1 MKVLLFNSPQDA
13 FSRESDTKSWMV
25 LIDSNFRP
33 FFAIRLSYG
42 LLFLFLPRYD
52 FTPWVMRT
60 ILCQLFNPLLSTALL
75 CPSIYVSIHSAS
87 ILENIDRYLRPD
99 QFDTNINV
107 HDVPVDLLAT
117 DLQRFSETDRG
128 RWGRQTG
135 HA

>member
-1 MKVLLFNSPQDA
+1 
-13 FSRESDTKSWMV
+13 
-25 LIDSNFRP
+25 
-33 FFAIRLSYG
+33 
-42 LLFLFLPRYD
+42 
-52 FTPWVMRT
+52 MRT